1 MKDQNLFFKQIE
13 GIPDKKGL
21 EELLTL
27 YTSVFND
34 AITEFFLER
43 IQTKE
48 KVFSIIAYYNN
59 NPVGFK
65 IGYQYNTNTFYSW
78 VGGVLPQYRKKGIA
92 SNLAKL
98 QENWALQ
105 NGFKKL
111 RTKSMNKFK
120 PMLILNLKNGFDII
134 QVYTNE
140 KGQTKI
146 VFEKSI

>member
-1 MKDQNLFFKQIE
+1 MKDQNLFFKQID

-34 AITEFFLER
+34 AITDFFLER

-65 IGYQYNTNTFYSW
+65 IGYQYNSNTFYSW

-98 QENWALQ
+98 QESWALQ
-105 NGFKKL
+105 NDFKKL

>member
-1 MKDQNLFFKQIE
+1 MDAIE
-13 GIPDKKGL
+13 RGGGGSIRGNDKKGL

-78 VGGVLPQYRKKGIA
+78 VGGVLPEYRKKGIA
-92 SNLAKL
+92 NNLAKL

-146 VFEKSI
+146 VFEKEI

>member
-65 IGYQYNTNTFYSW
+65 IGYQYNSNTFYSW

-92 SNLAKL
+92 SQLAKL

>member
-1 MKDQNLFFKQIE
+1 MKDQNLFFKQID
-13 GIPDKKGL
+13 GIPDKKSL

-120 PMLILNLKNGFDII
+120 PMLILNLKNGLDII

-146 VFEKSI
+146 VFEKEI

>member
-48 KVFSIIAYYNN
+48 KVFSLIAYYNN

-92 SNLAKL
+92 NNLAKL

>member
-1 MKDQNLFFKQIE
+1 MKDQNLFFNQIE

-27 YTSVFND
+27 YTSIFND
-34 AITEFFLER
+34 AIAEFFLER
-43 IQTKE
+43 IQSKE

-65 IGYQYNTNTFYSW
+65 IGYQYDTNTFYSW
-78 VGGVLPQYRKKGIA
+78 VGGVLAQYRKKGIA
-92 SNLAKL
+92 SKLAKL

>member
-1 MKDQNLFFKQIE
+1 MKDQNLFFKQID

-65 IGYQYNTNTFYSW
+65 IGYQYNSNTFYSW

-92 SNLAKL
+92 SQLAKL